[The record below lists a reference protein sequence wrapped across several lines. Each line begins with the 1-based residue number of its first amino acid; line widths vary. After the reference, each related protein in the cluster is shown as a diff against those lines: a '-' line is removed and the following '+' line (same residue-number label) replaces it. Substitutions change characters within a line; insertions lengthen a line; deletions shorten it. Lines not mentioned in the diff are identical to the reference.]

1 LYYPPEREP
10 IMSRERRRM
19 RKDRD
24 APSVAGVVERLR
36 AGDMLEAPLDQF
48 ISIFEAIDEKIYVAD
63 PDSHEMLY
71 ANRAMKKLFGEDV
84 VGKKCH
90 KVMQDLDE
98 PCDFCTNPLIF
109 GKNLGRT
116 HIWEF
121 KNRKLNKWR
130 RCIDTAIRW
139 SGGRMVRFEIA
150 IDIHNRKV
158 AEEALRQSD
167 EKYRQLVENI
177 NEVIYAID
185 REGLI
190 TYVSPAITGLTGFL
204 PSEIEGRHFGE
215 FIFKDDFERI
225 VGRFGEALSGQMRPT
240 EYRILKKSGEYCC
253 VRTFSKPIRDGGEVK
268 GLQGVLADITEH
280 KRTEA
285 ALRQSERRYRELLE
299 AMNEGFRM
307 VDERGIAT
315 YANAKLCSMLGYEAN
330 EIIGRS
336 VGDFLDERS
345 KEIWKREFEER
356 AKGHFEPYEISH
368 RTKDGGKIDTLVSPK
383 PVLDERGRFRGSF
396 SVITDITRLK
406 RTEAALQAK
415 EKELS
420 IKAGHLEEMNAA
432 LRVLLKTREQ
442 DKINLE
448 EKVLLNVNE
457 HVIPYLEKLKKHV
470 EDGKQKTYLDIL
482 DANIRGITSSFSR
495 DLHVKYLHLTA
506 TELHIAELI
515 REGKTSGEIANL
527 MNVSSRTIESH
538 RKNIRKKMGLREM
551 KANLRATLMSIE

>member
-1 LYYPPEREP
+1 MYYRPEREP

-24 APSVAGVVERLR
+24 APSVAGVVERLS
-36 AGDMLEAPLDQF
+36 AGDMLEAPLDQL

-71 ANRAMKKLFGEDV
+71 ANSAMKKLFGEDV

-158 AEEALRQSD
+158 AEEALQQSD

-225 VGRFGEALSGQMRPT
+225 VGRFGEAFSGQMRPT
-240 EYRILKKSGEYCC
+240 EYRILKKSGEYCW

-268 GLQGVLADITEH
+268 GLQGVLSDITEH

-285 ALRQSERRYRELLE
+285 
-299 AMNEGFRM
+299 
-307 VDERGIAT
+307 T
-315 YANAKLCSMLGYEAN
+315 
-330 EIIGRS
+330 
-336 VGDFLDERS
+336 
-345 KEIWKREFEER
+345 
-356 AKGHFEPYEISH
+356 
-368 RTKDGGKIDTLVSPK
+368 
-383 PVLDERGRFRGSF
+383 
-396 SVITDITRLK
+396 
-406 RTEAALQAK
+406 LQAK

-432 LRVLLKTREQ
+432 LHVLLKTREQ
-442 DKINLE
+442 DKIDLE
-448 EKVLLNVNE
+448 ERVLLNVNE
-457 HVIPYLEKLKKHV
+457 HVIPYLEKLRKNV
-470 EDGKQKTYLDIL
+470 EDGKQKTYLDVL

-495 DLHVKYLHLTA
+495 DLYVKYLHLTT

-538 RKNIRKKMGLREM
+538 RKNIRKKMGLKEM